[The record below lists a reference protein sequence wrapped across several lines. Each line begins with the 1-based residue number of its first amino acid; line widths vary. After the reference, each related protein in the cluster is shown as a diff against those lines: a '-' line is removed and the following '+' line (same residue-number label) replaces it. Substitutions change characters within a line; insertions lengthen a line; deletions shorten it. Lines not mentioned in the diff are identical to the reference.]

1 MLRIYLLNELGEN
14 MKMKM
19 LREKIVYGR
28 ETRTRPGV
36 LTSASDFLHNFEQVL
51 SPPSP
56 TSVFKMKPSAFLA
69 SQAG

>member
-1 MLRIYLLNELGEN
+1 MLHICLSNELGEN
-14 MKMKM
+14 KKMKM
-19 LREKIVYGR
+19 LREKTVHGR
-28 ETRTRPGV
+28 ETRTKPGA
-36 LTSASDFLHNFEQVL
+36 LTSAPYFMHNFEKVL

>member
-1 MLRIYLLNELGEN
+1 MLHICLLNELGEN
-14 MKMKM
+14 TKMKM
-19 LREKIVYGR
+19 LKGKTVCGR

-36 LTSASDFLHNFEQVL
+36 LTSALDFLHNFEQVL

-56 TSVFKMKPSAFLA
+56 TSVFKMKPSAFLV